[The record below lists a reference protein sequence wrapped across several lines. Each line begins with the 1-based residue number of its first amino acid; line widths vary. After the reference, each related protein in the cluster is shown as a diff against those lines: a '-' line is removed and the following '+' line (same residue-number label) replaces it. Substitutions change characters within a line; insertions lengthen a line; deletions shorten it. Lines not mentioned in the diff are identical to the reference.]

1 MSDLP
6 DGFCELLVRRE
17 LEGLSYPELAGVMG
31 VPVGTV
37 LSGLTRARE
46 AFRGALDA
54 QLKQCGPPRERRAEA
69 SGCEEP
75 GPDEQYRE

>member
-37 LSGLTRARE
+37 LSSLSRARQ
-46 AFRGALDA
+46 AFRGALDD
-54 QLKQCGPPRERRAEA
+54 QLKQCGLPREREAEGP
-69 SGCEEP
+69 GCEGP
-75 GPDEQYRE
+75 GPDEWYWE